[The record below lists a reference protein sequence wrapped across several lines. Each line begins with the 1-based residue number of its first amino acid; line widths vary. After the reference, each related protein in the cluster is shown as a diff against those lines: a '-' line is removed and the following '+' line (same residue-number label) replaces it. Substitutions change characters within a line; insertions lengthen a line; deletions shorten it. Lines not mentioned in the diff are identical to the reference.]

1 VSLVASTLGVARSTV
16 YERVTGNITSRGR
29 YTKADDAQ
37 LLPLI
42 QQIAAKRPTYG
53 YSRIAA
59 VLNRQL
65 RAEGADPVNHK
76 RIYRIMAVN
85 RLLLARRY
93 TERPNYGHDGV
104 VVTIRSNLRWCSDGL
119 EFTCWN
125 GEIVRAAFII
135 DAHDRE
141 VIAWRAVVNAGIS
154 GSDVR
159 DIMLEAV
166 EARFGGPRAMSMV
179 EMLTDNGSAY
189 TARETRIFARQLG
202 LKPCFTPV
210 RSPQSNGISEAFV
223 HTLKRD
229 YVRVSP
235 LPDAHTALTSLAGWI
250 EDYNEHHPH
259 SGLKMRSPREHR
271 AMGSTTA

>member
-1 VSLVASTLGVARSTV
+1 SLDFVHDQL
-16 YERVTGNITSRGR
+16 VTGRR
-29 YTKADDAQ
+29 F
-37 LLPLI
+37 
-42 QQIAAKRPTYG
+42 R
-53 YSRIAA
+53 
-59 VLNRQL
+59 VLNIVDDVTRECL
-65 RAEGADPVNHK
+65 RAVD
-76 RIYRIMAVN
+76 

-93 TERPNYGHDGV
+93 AERADYGHDGV
-104 VVTIRSNLRWCSDGL
+104 VVTIRSNLRWCSDGF

-125 GEIVRAAFII
+125 GEVVRGAFII

-141 VIAWRAVVNAGIS
+141 IISWRAVANAGIS

-166 EARFGGPRAMSMV
+166 ETRFGTMRAATPV
-179 EMLTDNGSAY
+179 EMLSDNGSAY
-189 TARETRIFARQLG
+189 TACETRTFARQLG

-235 LPDAHTALTSLAGWI
+235 LPDALTALTSLAGWI
-250 EDYNEHHPH
+250 EDYNDNHPH

-271 AMGSTTA
+271 ALVSATA

>member
-1 VSLVASTLGVARSTV
+1 MSLIASTLGVARSTV
-16 YERVTGNITSRGR
+16 YARLAGSTRPRGR
-29 YTKADDAQ
+29 YDKAGDAQ
-37 LLPLI
+37 LLPRI
-42 QQIAAKRPTYG
+42 QQIAAQRPTYG
-53 YSRIAA
+53 YRRIAA

-65 RAEGADPVNHK
+65 RQQGLAPVNHK
-76 RIYRIMAVN
+76 RVYRIMAVHS
-85 RLLLARRY
+85 LLLARRY
-93 TERPNYGHDGV
+93 TERPDYGHDGV
-104 VVTIRSNLRWCSDGL
+104 VVAIRSNLRWCSDGF

-125 GEIVRAAFII
+125 REVVRGALII

-141 VIAWRAVVNAGIS
+141 IIAWRAVANAGIT

-166 EARFGGPRAMSMV
+166 ETRFDALRAEPGV
-179 EMLTDNGSAY
+179 EMLSDNGSAY
-189 TARETRIFARQLG
+189 TARDTRIFARQLG

-229 YVRVSP
+229 YVHVSP
-235 LPDAHTALTSLAGWI
+235 LPDAATALTSLAKWI
-250 EDYNEHHPH
+250 EDYNDNHPH

-271 AMGSTTA
+271 AMVSTTA

>member
-1 VSLVASTLGVARSTV
+1 MSLVASTLGVGRSTV
-16 YERVTGNITSRGR
+16 YERLAGSTKTRGH
-29 YTKADDAQ
+29 YTKADDAH
-37 LLPLI
+37 LLPRI
-42 QQIAAKRPTYG
+42 RQIAAQRPTYG
-53 YSRIAA
+53 YRRIAA

-65 RAEGADPVNHK
+65 RAEGLAPVNHK
-76 RIYRIMAVN
+76 RVYRVMAVN
-85 RLLLARRY
+85 RMLLARRY
-93 TERPNYGHDGV
+93 TERPEYGHDGV
-104 VVTIRSNLRWCSDGL
+104 VVAIRSNLRWCSDGF

-125 GEIVRAAFII
+125 SEIVRGAFII

-141 VIAWRAVVNAGIS
+141 IIAWRAVANAGIS

-166 EARFGGPRAMSMV
+166 ETRFAGLRATSAI
-179 EMLTDNGSAY
+179 EMLSDNGSAY
-189 TARETRIFARQLG
+189 TARETRVFARQLG

-229 YVRVSP
+229 YVRVSAI
-235 LPDAHTALTSLAGWI
+235 PDALTALTSLAGWI
-250 EDYNEHHPH
+250 EDYNDNHPH

-271 AMGSTTA
+271 ALVSATA